1 MAKSK
6 KKSIYEDGV
15 RFEVTPYGLVCC
27 LNENKDKKHQC
38 LDCKFCQWCS
48 DSRCSL
54 CLRQGEH
61 GKDNTGSI

>member
-6 KKSIYEDGV
+6 KKFIYEDGI

-27 LNENKDKKHQC
+27 LMEDKDKKHHC

-61 GKDNTGSI
+61 GQDSTGSI